1 MTARMGWLRRAAL
14 LSWPRRAALCAL
26 CCLALAAPAAAN
38 SAPDAAESA
47 RARINWLLNCQGCHR
62 ADASGLPGGAP
73 NMAGEVSRFL
83 NVKGGREYLV
93 RVPGVANAP
102 LSDADLAA
110 LLNWMLRTFD
120 PQHLPKNFHP
130 YAAAEVATLRRH
142 PLLEEAPTLRA
153 TLTSTLAF
161 TGEESR

>member
-1 MTARMGWLRRAAL
+1 MSQRLAACTGWQ
-14 LSWPRRAALCAL
+14 RAALCAL
-26 CCLALAAPAAAN
+26 CCIAFAAPAAAE
-38 SAPDAAESA
+38 SAPDDAESA

-102 LSDADLAA
+102 LSDGDLAA

-120 PQHLPKNFHP
+120 PQHLPANFHP
-130 YAAAEVATLRRH
+130 YAAAEVAALRRH

-153 TLTSTLAF
+153 TLTSTPAF
-161 TGEESR
+161 TGAESH

>member
-1 MTARMGWLRRAAL
+1 MTARMSWRFSALVSRRRLAAL
-14 LSWPRRAALCAL
+14 LSWPRRAALWAL

-120 PQHLPKNFHP
+120 PQHLPK
-130 YAAAEVATLRRH
+130 
-142 PLLEEAPTLRA
+142 
-153 TLTSTLAF
+153 TSTPTPPPKSPPCAA
-161 TGEESR
+161 TPCSKKPPPSAPP